1 MPFFPDFSRKNQC
14 YHAHILSTKCPFSK
28 KDSVPMLIFC
38 KNNVQSLKNTVLLWH
53 FFNFFLKNPI
63 RPCPYLVKK
72 TSILSKLHYI
82 MGPKSQKYA
91 LFFLFFTTKYQLL
104 CPYFVR
110 KTSILKKTRYSYAHS
125 LSKKRPLSQ
134 KHNAFMSSFS
144 FFHEK
149 PLLSCPYL
157 VQKKHRF
164 CQNFTILWDKK

>member
-1 MPFFPDFSRKNQC
+1 MP
-14 YHAHILSTKCPFSK
+14 
-28 KDSVPMLIFC
+28 IFC
-38 KNNVQSLKNTVLLWH
+38 QNNVQSLKNTVLS
-53 FFNFFLKNPI
+53 
-63 RPCPYLVKK
+63 CP
-72 TSILSKLHYI
+72 KLHYI
-82 MGPKSQKYA
+82 MGPKSQKDA

-157 VQKKHRF
+157 VQKKHWF
-164 CQNFTILWDKK
+164 CQNYTILWDKKVNRIPFLLIFYQKITALMPTFCQKNAYSLKTPRSNAHILSKNRPFSQKHVAHM